1 MRRLLIQTK
10 GTDRGEAMKI
20 LVMSDSHGKYEYVY
34 SIVAENMDAD
44 VIIHLGDGP
53 NDLVNTQ
60 LPTAEIF
67 KVRGNCD
74 FNFTLSTQL
83 IEALGGYKFSITHGH
98 EFGVK
103 QGLEAYLSNAKLNNC
118 DVALYGHTHIPFY
131 EERDGVHIFNPGA
144 VRNGSYGIINIS
156 EAGMEFMHCEM

>member
-1 MRRLLIQTK
+1 
-10 GTDRGEAMKI
+10 MKI

-53 NDLVNTQ
+53 NDIDNIE
-60 LPTAEIF
+60 LPTAKVF

-74 FNFTLSTQL
+74 FNFTLPTQL
-83 IEALGGYKFSITHGH
+83 FEDIGGYKFSIVHGH

-103 QGLEAYLSNAKLNNC
+103 QGLGAYLSNAKKNGC
-118 DVALYGHTHIPFY
+118 QIALYGHTHIPFY
-131 EERDGVHIFNPGA
+131 EECDGIHLFNPGA
-144 VRNGSYGIINIS
+144 VRSGSYGVIEIDGNNTR
-156 EAGMEFMHCEM
+156 FKHCEI